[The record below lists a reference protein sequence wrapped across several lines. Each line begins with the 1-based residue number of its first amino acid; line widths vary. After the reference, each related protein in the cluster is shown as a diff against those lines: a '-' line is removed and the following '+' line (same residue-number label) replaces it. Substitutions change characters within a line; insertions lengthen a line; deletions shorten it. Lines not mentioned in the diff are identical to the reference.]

1 MFTVVLSIVAKEHE
15 KGNKMVARWWW
26 HVPALQSRVQG
37 QPHPQSE
44 FHGSQNT
51 CLGKKKKKTARRN
64 EMVGEP
70 AQQLKGG
77 LPEKS
82 SLFPRT
88 HVRWL
93 SSLCY
98 SSPSGSDVIF
108 WPLGIC
114 THMAYTHTNT
124 CVYIDNKYKYI
135 FKWKKSSCTSID

>member
-1 MFTVVLSIVAKEHE
+1 MSQHSRAEFKANLIHKVSSMA
-15 KGNKMVARWWW
+15 ARTP
-26 HVPALQSRVQG
+26 V
-37 QPHPQSE
+37 SE
-44 FHGSQNT
+44 
-51 CLGKKKKKTARRN
+51 KKKKKTARRN